1 MEIVSSVLLGFVQG
15 ITEFLPISST
25 GHTILARSLF
35 GIADEHA
42 LAFDAVMH
50 LATACAVVIYFRKDL
65 WFLLQIVLRY
75 IGRLPVEP
83 RDLTLV
89 VALMVGTVPAA
100 ALGLF
105 LEGAMDVFFRSPIL
119 VAGVLIAGSVL
130 FAIAEYAY
138 VRTPRTRTI
147 TVRTG
152 VLVGL
157 FQTLAL
163 IPGMSR
169 AGVTIAGGMLV
180 GLSRADATRFSFLLA
195 IPILL
200 GAGTKKL
207 IEMFGD
213 TVDVSWSAV
222 AIGSIVAFIVGILT
236 IHFLLAFL
244 RRYTLWPFIWYR
256 ILLAGIVLVAAFSG

>member
-1 MEIVSSVLLGFVQG
+1 MEILLSAVLGLVQG
-15 ITEFLPISST
+15 ATEFLPISST
-25 GHTILARSLF
+25 GHLILARSLF
-35 GIADEHA
+35 GISDEHA

-50 LATACAVVIYFRKDL
+50 LATASAVVAYFRREL
-65 WFLLQIVLRY
+65 WLLVQTTLRY
-75 IGRLPVEP
+75 LGRLPVEQ

-89 VALMVGTVPAA
+89 VALLIGTIPAA
-100 ALGLF
+100 LLGIF
-105 LEGAMDVFFRSPIL
+105 LEGAMEVFFRSPVL
-119 VAGVLIAGSVL
+119 VAGVLLSGSAL
-130 FAIAEYAY
+130 FAVAEFNY
-138 VRTPRTRTI
+138 VRAPRAKTI

-180 GLSRADATRFSFLLA
+180 GLSREDATRFSFLLA

-200 GAGTKKL
+200 GAGGKKL
-207 IEMFGD
+207 LDMAGT
-213 TVDVSWSAV
+213 TVDVSWSSV
-222 AIGSIVAFIVGILT
+222 ASGSIVAFIVGMLT

-256 ILLAGIVLVAAFSG
+256 IALAAVVLIAAFGG